1 MEPVRRE
8 ALPTVIAEQIQ
19 RFILEE
25 GLQSGDPLPSERELL
40 AQLGVS
46 RSSLREALTALEM
59 MGWLRSQQGRRRV
72 VAVPQSFAEG
82 LDHERLVELVRYE
95 AIQAAQEGRQVDGLS
110 LELDG
115 LRQASREEL
124 ERLLG
129 RLGQAPIR
137 ADFPYVEPDDLPTI
151 LAEAGGPEGEARPSP
166 RARSRCGRRSS
177 STAWPEPGTGGWPA
191 ACWAARWSCGAGRP
205 SSGT

>member
-1 MEPVRRE
+1 
-8 ALPTVIAEQIQ
+8 
-19 RFILEE
+19 
-25 GLQSGDPLPSERELL
+25 
-40 AQLGVS
+40 
-46 RSSLREALTALEM
+46 
-59 MGWLRSQQGRRRV
+59 
-72 VAVPQSFAEG
+72 

-115 LRQASREEL
+115 LRQAPREEL

-151 LAEAGGPEGEARPSP
+151 LAEAGGPEGEAAAKPAGPLTLRPDEDRKST
-166 RARSRCGRRSS
+166 RLNSSHVKISYAVFCLKKKTDGVRIRCVSVRGQLWQMR
-177 STAWPEPGTGGWPA
+177 
-191 ACWAARWSCGAGRP
+191 
-205 SSGT
+205 

>member
-1 MEPVRRE
+1 VEPVRRE

-72 VAVPQSFAEG
+72 V
-82 LDHERLVELVRYE
+82 
-95 AIQAAQEGRQVDGLS
+95 
-110 LELDG
+110 
-115 LRQASREEL
+115 
-124 ERLLG
+124 
-129 RLGQAPIR
+129 
-137 ADFPYVEPDDLPTI
+137 PY
-151 LAEAGGPEGEARPSP
+151 PSP
-166 RARSRCGRRSS
+166 C
-177 STAWPEPGTGGWPA
+177 
-191 ACWAARWSCGAGRP
+191 
-205 SSGT
+205 